1 MFFWICLIL
10 SFQRG
15 VTVLYLKKLIICLF
29 FVQALWVPVI
39 CGTSKHVTKKLLV
52 QQLIFSTRTTSGKCT
67 KKMKH
72 FCKITSPYL
81 FQINSTFLM
90 EIFFQSSIMTS
101 KIYWSVIWTV
111 ISKCLKTIWN
121 SCALFYLNWKKGI
134 SWLLFN
140 FVLSTRNNC
149 LINICDQ
156 YLHDLKSVLND
167 DLSEDYINPV
177 VCINLKYIL

>member
-1 MFFWICLIL
+1 MLDIIFPT
-10 SFQRG
+10 RG
-15 VTVLYLKKLIICLF
+15 HSTIFEKTDYMPIFCAGPLGTGDMWHLKTC
-29 FVQALWVPVI
+29 
-39 CGTSKHVTKKLLV
+39 HKKLLV
-52 QQLIFSTRTTSGKCT
+52 QQLVFSTRTTSGKCT